1 VKFGGG
7 GWISGG
13 VRWTTGFDED
23 EEGVVRSGAA
33 GFTRRER
40 RGRGGGGSTASLS
53 KQRREKGE
61 GLGALAR
68 SRLEKM
74 GLAPDRRGFVGAG
87 REVIDTSLG
96 ATKLG
101 GGGTSTEIGEKGG
114 PLWALAGRRL

>member
-1 VKFGGG
+1 MRTRKASCALERPVSLEERGG
-7 GWISGG
+7 
-13 VRWTTGFDED
+13 
-23 EEGVVRSGAA
+23 EE
-33 GFTRRER
+33 
-40 RGRGGGGSTASLS
+40 GGGGSTASLA
-53 KQRREKGE
+53 KKRREKGE

-96 ATKLG
+96 AMELG

-114 PLWALAGRRL
+114 PVMGACGPAVMSPAHINNGIL